1 MFTTPMEEKISR
13 ICNYLSKRTYPQNY
27 SSSQKQ
33 NLRHLSS
40 KFSLIDGTLYHYSK
54 GKKRR
59 VVRTL
64 LETQA
69 VFNEFHH
76 ASAAGNHNGIVKT
89 REAISS
95 LFYWPGMS
103 KDIEDMVERCE
114 KCRAARRLQSLR
126 LCYPGAVLPRHS
138 NPQSPQLDPVTA
150 GESAPWRQWQGEG
163 ESREGEGGDCDT
175 LTPATEGHLRV
186 IIVSSPSAL
195 SVKEEEEE
203 EQQEQEEEEEEG
215 EGGFKHESRESYM
228 EADPK
233 LERDQEP
240 EQHSDPVT
248 GPAAGPEGAGR
259 QAGTGSDGDWCAGAG
274 SRAGFL
280 SDADRLR
287 GPATEGVLASRSL
300 QRSHARWSD
309 EDTLAML
316 SVVARLGMARQL
328 DRKCRSSVGLWERVR
343 LALAERGVPREV
355 GLIRS
360 RWSALKQMYWKEKAR
375 RRQCG
380 ATGSNSRFFKTMDV
394 LLTRTP
400 REPRG
405 EDSSS
410 GSGSPSLPGLV
421 PPSPP
426 HPLPRPIPDP
436 GSSPS
441 SLDSSPFA
449 KERDWG
455 SDAQRD
461 TEGDGAREST
471 GRGQSALQPPLLDT
485 GDPTTSLPYSGKTE
499 MDSHSQGPA
508 PPPEGCT
515 AGFQERVLSLLSDF
529 LQEQRSF
536 HAQLLQ
542 EQRELRAAL
551 ERTARTQEQSI
562 TLLRQLQGGVATPEA
577 PPPGKRGG
585 GGVTHTGTQTTSR
598 GHPHRQNSA

>member
-1 MFTTPMEEKISR
+1 MFTTLMEEKISR
-13 ICNYLSKRTYPQNY
+13 ICNYLSKREYPENY

-40 KFSLIDGTLYHYSK
+40 RFSLIDGTLYHYSK

-59 VVRTL
+59 VLRTL

-76 ASAAGNHNGIVKT
+76 ACAAGNHNGIVKT

-103 KDIEDMVERCE
+103 KDIEDM
-114 KCRAARRLQSLR
+114 LY
-126 LCYPGAVLPRHS
+126 YPGAVLPKHS
-138 NPQSPQLDPVTA
+138 DPQGPLLDPVTA
-150 GESAPWRQWQGEG
+150 GDSAPWRLWQGEG
-163 ESREGEGGDCDT
+163 EEEIQEGEGGHCDT
-175 LTPATEGHLRV
+175 LTPATEGHRRV
-186 IIVSSPSAL
+186 IVISNPGTL
-195 SVKEEEEE
+195 SVKEEEEK
-203 EQQEQEEEEEEG
+203 EEE
-215 EGGFKHESRESYM
+215 EGGFKHESRESDM
-228 EADPK
+228 EAIPK

-240 EQHSDPVT
+240 EQHSDPDK

-259 QAGTGSDGDWCAGAG
+259 QAGTGSDGGRCAGAG
-274 SRAGFL
+274 SGAGFV
-280 SDADRLR
+280 SDAGRLR
-287 GPATEGVLASRSL
+287 GPVTEGVLASRSL

-316 SVVARLGMARQL
+316 SVVARLGVACQL
-328 DRKCRSSVGLWERVR
+328 DRKCRSSAGLWERVR
-343 LALAERGVPREV
+343 LALAERGIPREA

-360 RWSALKQMYWKEKAR
+360 RWTALKQMYWKEKAR

-400 REPRG
+400 REPRD
-405 EDSSS
+405 EDSS
-410 GSGSPSLPGLV
+410 SGSPSLPGLV

-426 HPLPRPIPDP
+426 HPRPRPIPDP

-449 KERDWG
+449 RERDWRT
-455 SDAQRD
+455 DAQRD
-461 TEGDGAREST
+461 TEGDGARESS
-471 GRGQSALQPPLLDT
+471 GWGQSALQPPLLDS
-485 GDPTTSLPYSGKTE
+485 GDPTTSLPYSRKKETV
-499 MDSHSQGPA
+499 SHSQGPA
-508 PPPEGCT
+508 SPPEGCT
-515 AGFQERVLSLLSDF
+515 AGFQERALSLLSDF

-551 ERTARTQEQSI
+551 ERTAHTHEQSI
-562 TLLRQLQGGVATPEA
+562 TLLRQLQGGGATPEA
-577 PPPGKRGG
+577 TPPGNRGG